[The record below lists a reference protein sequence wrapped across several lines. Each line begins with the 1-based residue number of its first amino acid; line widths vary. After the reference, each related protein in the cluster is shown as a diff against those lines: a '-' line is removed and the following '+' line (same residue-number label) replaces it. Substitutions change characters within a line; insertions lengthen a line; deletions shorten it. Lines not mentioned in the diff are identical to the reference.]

1 MAAAQR
7 MHRSHACGSSSCR
20 TWGLRLYLG
29 VEEQEIV
36 MASVHVRFRGG
47 MVALG
52 LLASVLE
59 FAGGAEAD
67 SLNDIFVIS
76 MENHNFTQPSSQ
88 TSPNQIFG
96 NPAAPFQN
104 SLITPNNPNAA
115 QISYASNYQNAG
127 VGIHPSA
134 PNYIWSEA
142 GSNLGV
148 TNDNPPFGPGGN
160 NQTSTNLSEDIDL
173 ATNVQGNLT
182 STVLPKN
189 QWTVPLNPIS
199 GTSPDYTNPYNGSNQ
214 FNYAPKH
221 NPQVYFT
228 ATNGGNDPTPSNP
241 LSSHYAPLQQLQ
253 VDLAN
258 NTVARYN
265 WITPN
270 QFNDSHTALV
280 NGFTYHGVN
289 YTGDQASIAQGD
301 NFLSIIVPMIT
312 SSQAYKNNGA
322 IIIWWDET
330 EGGDDPAHTL
340 EEIVISPL
348 AKGNA
353 YTNNVLYTHSSDLLT
368 MEELFGVGQ
377 CLGGSCE
384 ATDLSDLFIPGAIPS
399 VVAVPGPIA
408 GAGLPGMILAGGG
421 LLGWWRRRQRTA

>member
-1 MAAAQR
+1 
-7 MHRSHACGSSSCR
+7 
-20 TWGLRLYLG
+20 
-29 VEEQEIV
+29 

-52 LLASVLE
+52 LLASVLA
-59 FAGGAEAD
+59 FAGGAEAE

-88 TSPNQIFG
+88 TSPDQIFG

-115 QISYASNYQNAG
+115 QTSYASNYQNAG

-160 NQTSTNLSEDIDL
+160 NQTSTNLSALLQSQGTSWKSYQEDINL
-173 ATNVQGNLT
+173 ATNAQGNLT

-228 ATNGGNDPTPSNP
+228 ATNGGNDPTPSNR

-368 MEELFGVGQ
+368 MEKLFGVGQ
-377 CLGGSCE
+377 CLGASCE

-399 VVAVPGPIA
+399 VAAVPGPIA
-408 GAGLPGMILAGGG
+408 GAGLPGLILASGG
-421 LLGWWRRRQRTA
+421 LLGWWRCRRKSA